1 MAGLL
6 DFGGGQGSGGLLGD
20 LFNDPGA
27 RIGLGL
33 LAASSPKLRG
43 LGQVMAQQ
51 DQAKQ
56 QAMQQKLMQAQLDDR
71 TMQTQARQAQAM
83 AEQRKQQALP
93 DMFGQGGGMAAT
105 QGGDAP
111 AAGPQVAMQPGGIN
125 WMRGLQAGYKPEE
138 LMKLAELQNI
148 GRQEVARTIETTDAQ
163 GRPITVQIDKF
174 GNRIGEGMGQWKA
187 PMVVNQGDRQT
198 FFDPATRQTVGSLNI
213 NMSQSERD
221 ASARGWA
228 GQSLARE
235 RFAMEQQQGGKPAFN
250 ADAGGFILPPSQN
263 NPQGGIIP
271 LPGFQKPLNDVQ
283 AKAQLFGTRMLEADK
298 ILAGLSK
305 SGKDFSTP
313 GARTPIIGGLVNTLN
328 SEQGQMLDQ
337 AKRDFTNAVLRRE
350 SGAAIAS
357 SEFDSADKQYFPQIG
372 DGPKV
377 IEQKA
382 RARELAIKG
391 VLAEV
396 PKGTPSIRAGGATG
410 SFDAPAPRVPMK
422 GEVLQGYRFKG
433 GDPGNQANWEK
444 Q

>member
-1 MAGLL
+1 MPGLL
-6 DFGGGQGSGGLLGD
+6 DFLNTDEGRLGIGLLSAGMASPVPSGQR
-20 LFNDPGA
+20 LAQVFQ
-27 RIGLGL
+27 GLDEFKQGQMRNKVMQSQMSENEAQ
-33 LAASSPKLRG
+33 AAYRK
-43 LGQVMAQQ
+43 
-51 DQAKQ
+51 
-56 QAMQQKLMQAQLDDR
+56 
-71 TMQTQARQAQAM
+71 TQAM

-93 DMFGQGGGMAAT
+93 DMFGQGGMGAP

-111 AAGPQVAMQPGGIN
+111 TAGPQGSMQPGSLN

-163 GRPITVQIDKF
+163 GRPITVQLDKF

-198 FFDPATRQTVGSLNI
+198 FFDPATRQTVGSLGI

-372 DGPKV
+372 DSPKV

-422 GEVLQGYRFKG
+422 GQVLQGYRFKG